1 MLIVMMKTMIGNYG
15 DDDDDDNNGSVHDNR
30 RNDNKMTM
38 ASQLLLFTKQNPYQ
52 D

>member
-15 DDDDDDNNGSVHDNR
+15 DDDDDNNGSVHDNR

-38 ASQLLLFTKQNPYQ
+38 ASQLLLFIKQNPYQ